1 LKPVSP
7 SFHFQQLLAKLEYFS
22 KLVSR
27 NAKFVIKN
35 LKLTN
40 KKTGQVIHF
49 PVYDEKALVRFRN
62 NRAVMDF
69 DMSKLEVEYDYETD
83 SEQIVYS
90 KKMLLDELF

>member
-1 LKPVSP
+1 
-7 SFHFQQLLAKLEYFS
+7 LEYFS

-40 KKTGQVIHF
+40 KKTGQILNF
-49 PVYDEKALVRFRN
+49 PIYDEKSLIGFKN
-62 NRAVMDF
+62 NSAVMDF

-83 SEQIVYS
+83 NEQVFHS